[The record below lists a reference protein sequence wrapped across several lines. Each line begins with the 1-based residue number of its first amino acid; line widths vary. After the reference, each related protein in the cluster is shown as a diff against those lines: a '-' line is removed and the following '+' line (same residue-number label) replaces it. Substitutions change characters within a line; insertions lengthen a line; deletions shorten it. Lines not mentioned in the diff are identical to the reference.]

1 MAARKIEVVFS
12 EEQLQQLEQAA
23 VATGYPTTK
32 IIRIAVNE
40 YLKNGVMEIIE
51 AKRWLSEKQI

>member
-1 MAARKIEVVFS
+1 MAAKKIEVVFS

-23 VATGYPTTK
+23 VATGYPTRK

-40 YLKNGVMEIIE
+40 YLAGGVKELIE
-51 AKRWLSEKQI
+51 ARRRIGLE